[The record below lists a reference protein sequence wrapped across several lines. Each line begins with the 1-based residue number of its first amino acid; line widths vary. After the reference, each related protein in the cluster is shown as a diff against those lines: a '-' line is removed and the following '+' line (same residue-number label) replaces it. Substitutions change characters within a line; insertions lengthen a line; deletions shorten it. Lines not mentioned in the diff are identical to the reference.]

1 MDLQKLQN
9 QLIED
14 EGCVYEIY
22 LDHLGLPTFGIGHLV
37 KDNDEEKDMP
47 VGSPISKERVDECFA
62 KDTQS
67 AIEECSKLF
76 DDFDGLPDKVQLV
89 VVNMMFNLGYPR
101 LSGFKKM
108 IKAMNE
114 KDWNEAANQMVDSK
128 WYNQVPNRAKR
139 LVEEVRSCG

>member
-37 KDNDEEKDMP
+37 KDNDEEKNMP

-67 AIEECSKLF
+67 
-76 DDFDGLPDKVQLV
+76 
-89 VVNMMFNLGYPR
+89 
-101 LSGFKKM
+101 
-108 IKAMNE
+108 
-114 KDWNEAANQMVDSK
+114 
-128 WYNQVPNRAKR
+128 
-139 LVEEVRSCG
+139 VRRR

>member
-37 KDNDEEKDMP
+37 KDNDEEKGMP
-47 VGSPISKERVDECFA
+47 VGSSISKERVDECFA
-62 KDTQS
+62 QDTQS
-67 AIEECSKLF
+67 AIKECSKLF
-76 DDFDGLPDKVQLV
+76 DDFDGLPEKIQLV

-114 KDWNEAANQMVDSK
+114 KDWPEAANQMIDSR
-128 WYNQVPNRAKR
+128 WYNQVQNRAKR
-139 LVEEVRSCG
+139 LVEEVRSCV